1 VDTQR
6 EERKGQCCS
15 EKKSKLYV
23 KRLQQKDHK
32 DIAPYLVNLSLG
44 LSIHAEFSSPILSM
58 AVKMTNQK

>member
-1 VDTQR
+1 MLQW
-6 EERKGQCCS
+6 
-15 EKKSKLYV
+15 KKIKILLYV

-58 AVKMTNQK
+58 AVKMKNQK